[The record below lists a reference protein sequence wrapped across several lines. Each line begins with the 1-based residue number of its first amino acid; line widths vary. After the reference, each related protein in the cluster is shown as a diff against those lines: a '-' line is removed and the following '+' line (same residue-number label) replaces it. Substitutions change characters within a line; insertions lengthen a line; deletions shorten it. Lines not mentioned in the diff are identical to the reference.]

1 MAHQL
6 APSVN
11 CSLDDIDLS
20 ALKDPAG
27 IFELIE
33 VVGNGTYGQVYK
45 GRHTKTGQLAAIK
58 VMDVTQ
64 DEEEE
69 IKLEINVLKKYSNH
83 RNIATYYGAFIK
95 KSPPG
100 KDDQLWLVMEYCG
113 AGSVTDLVKST
124 KGQSLKEEW
133 ISYICREILRG
144 LGYLHS
150 NKVIHRDIKGQNVL
164 LTDNAE
170 VKLVDFGVSAQLDRT
185 IGRRNTFIGTPYWMA
200 PEVIACDENPDA
212 TYDNRSDLWSLGITA
227 LEMAES
233 QPPLCD
239 LHPMRALFLIP
250 RNPPP
255 RLKAKKWTKKFH
267 GFIETVL
274 VKDYHQRPYTE
285 QLLKHPFIRDQPTER
300 QVRIQLKDHIDR
312 CKKRKQD
319 NSVREDYKYS
329 GSEGE
334 EEENAVAGEPS
345 SIVHNA
351 AAHQGGD
358 TLRRNFQQ
366 IQECRAPADAP
377 QPQPPPKR
385 NSKREDREEIPEPG
399 PPARPS
405 IPQRLIVVPDPQMQQ
420 PNRYRPL
427 PPTPKSSGSSNSSGS
442 NNGTPPAS
450 GPQPPQRGSHHMFK
464 PMDLDKLAAQLN
476 ELGVVSG
483 NEPPNRPP
491 RAPAN
496 GQGPPV
502 ERNPPE
508 PTFEDSD
515 SDSEAEESG
524 GRVRND
530 GTLLASDP
538 PKPLP
543 GLSAVSEDAGAGGG
557 GGAGGAPTRPL
568 PPTPD
573 DDDHGDRTLVMKRRE
588 GSEND
593 KRQSDVDEAV
603 LLRDWD
609 FARFFPSRSSGVME
623 EKSNVQKEAERKQAQ
638 IQSQSRIEME
648 DAWAKYKAI
657 ATPPS
662 RHKQLFQKP
671 NERSTQE
678 KLSDLLKYKKEQ
690 DTEISSPNRFFR
702 GFRRENSDFF
712 PLPSTRHSAI
722 YFPKHDNQS
731 ASKQLRSSGFFNNSR
746 KQNMKSPATGEPIL
760 TDFIKMND
768 SLKKQVQDEKKS
780 DKKTN
785 DQKTGNNP
793 IDALKNVAALIRQD
807 SESNGP
813 SRQSSVNSDSP
824 ATSICFSSSASFEK
838 AGTPDLT
845 ASTLENKAA
854 TESITDTNGVVKPR
868 REKTES
874 DIVYRRNSLYN
885 RHSELMSS
893 GQEAVLAQDQGR
905 QSEGSGGARTSS
917 VLPDL
922 LSQAGQPATPPRHD
936 KSTSEEYRQAIAG
949 GTPLAPHHHHHHH
962 PPPSSSVQS
971 TPSKSFLAGS
981 PHSLQQSP
989 SNSSVGSQQFLPL
1002 QQKQRSFLTF
1012 GFGAGSTGTGGSG
1025 GNASRRESHVNVNVT
1040 PTGHD
1045 LSSDT
1050 PEIRKYKKR
1059 FNSEILCAALW
1070 GVNLLIGTENGL
1082 MLLDR
1087 SGQGKVYQLISRRRF
1102 QQMEVLEGQNILVT
1116 VSGKKNRVRVY
1127 YLSWLKSK
1135 ILRTDG
1141 LSDQVERR
1149 NGWINVGELQ
1159 GAVHFRIVKY
1169 ERIKFLVIALKD
1181 SIEIYAWAPKPYH
1194 KFMAFKNFGDL
1205 QHRPLLVD
1213 LTIEEGTRLKVI
1225 YGSADGFHAVDLDTA
1240 TVYDIYIPK
1249 HTQGA
1254 ITPHCIVPL
1263 PNSNGVQLL
1272 LCYDNEGVYVN
1283 TNGRVSK
1290 NIVLQ
1295 WGEMPTSVAYI
1306 GTGQIMGWGNKA
1318 IEIRSVESGHLDGVF
1333 MHKKAQRLKFLC
1345 ERNDKVFFSSA
1356 KGGSSCQI
1364 YFMTLNKP
1372 GMANW

>member
-69 IKLEINVLKKYSNH
+69 IKLEINVLKKYSTH

-144 LGYLHS
+144 LSYLHS

-200 PEVIACDENPDA
+200 PEVIACDENPEA

-255 RLKAKKWTKKFH
+255 RLKSKKWAKKFH
-267 GFIETVL
+267 SFIETVL

-334 EEENAVAGEPS
+334 EEDNAIAGEPS

-351 AAHQGGD
+351 PHQGGD

-366 IQECRAPADAP
+366 IQEGRAAEAQ

-385 NSKREDREEIPEPG
+385 NSKREEREEIPEPG
-399 PPARPS
+399 PPARPT
-405 IPQRLIVVPDPQMQQ
+405 IPQRLIVVPDPQAQQ

-464 PMDLDKLAAQLN
+464 PMIPPRRPEDLDKLAAQLN

-508 PTFEDSD
+508 PTFEESDSD
-515 SDSEAEESG
+515 SDPDEGG

-543 GLSAVSEDAGAGGG
+543 GLSAVSEDGAGP
-557 GGAGGAPTRPL
+557 PTRPL

-573 DDDHGDRTLVMKRRE
+573 DDDPHADRTLVKR
-588 GSEND
+588 G
-593 KRQSDVDEAV
+593 
-603 LLRDWD
+603 
-609 FARFFPSRSSGVME
+609 RSSG
-623 EKSNVQKEAERKQAQ
+623 N
-638 IQSQSRIEME
+638 
-648 DAWAKYKAI
+648 
-657 ATPPS
+657 
-662 RHKQLFQKP
+662 
-671 NERSTQE
+671 
-678 KLSDLLKYKKEQ
+678 
-690 DTEISSPNRFFR
+690 
-702 GFRRENSDFF
+702 
-712 PLPSTRHSAI
+712 
-722 YFPKHDNQS
+722 
-731 ASKQLRSSGFFNNSR
+731 
-746 KQNMKSPATGEPIL
+746 
-760 TDFIKMND
+760 
-768 SLKKQVQDEKKS
+768 
-780 DKKTN
+780 
-785 DQKTGNNP
+785 
-793 IDALKNVAALIRQD
+793 
-807 SESNGP
+807 
-813 SRQSSVNSDSP
+813 
-824 ATSICFSSSASFEK
+824 
-838 AGTPDLT
+838 
-845 ASTLENKAA
+845 
-854 TESITDTNGVVKPR
+854 
-868 REKTES
+868 
-874 DIVYRRNSLYN
+874 
-885 RHSELMSS
+885 
-893 GQEAVLAQDQGR
+893 
-905 QSEGSGGARTSS
+905 EGSGSRTSS

-922 LSQAGQPATPPRHD
+922 LSQAGQPTTPPRLD

-949 GTPLAPHHHHHHH
+949 GPSPHHHHI
-962 PPPSSSVQS
+962 SSVQS
-971 TPSKSFLAGS
+971 TPSKSFVS
-981 PHSLQQSP
+981 PLQHSP
-989 SNSSVGSQQFLPL
+989 SNTSVGSQQFLPL

-1012 GFGAGSTGTGGSG
+1012 GFGAGSTGSTGGS

-1194 KFMAFKNFGDL
+1194 KFMAFKSFGDL

-1240 TVYDIYIPK
+1240 SVYDIYIPK

-1254 ITPHCIVPL
+1254 IVPHCIVPL
-1263 PNSNGVQLL
+1263 PNSNGGQLL

-1283 TNGRVSK
+1283 TYGRVSK

>member
-11 CSLDDIDLS
+11 TSLDDIDLS

-69 IKLEINVLKKYSNH
+69 IKLEINVLKNYSTH

-144 LGYLHS
+144 LSYLHS

-200 PEVIACDENPDA
+200 PEVIACDENPEA

-255 RLKAKKWTKKFH
+255 RLKSKKWAKKFH

-334 EEENAVAGEPS
+334 EEDNAVAGEPS

-366 IQECRAPADAP
+366 IQEGRAAEAQ

-385 NSKREDREEIPEPG
+385 NSKREEREEIPEPG

-405 IPQRLIVVPDPQMQQ
+405 IPQRLIVVPDPQAQQ

-442 NNGTPPAS
+442 NNGTP
-450 GPQPPQRGSHHMFK
+450 QPPQRGSHHIFK
-464 PMDLDKLAAQLN
+464 PMLPPRRPEDLDKLAAQLN
-476 ELGVVSG
+476 EFAVVSG

-491 RAPAN
+491 RAPTN

-502 ERNPPE
+502 ERSAPE
-508 PTFEDSD
+508 PPFEESD

-543 GLSAVSEDAGAGGG
+543 GLSAVAEDGCGGC
-557 GGAGGAPTRPL
+557 APTRPL

-573 DDDHGDRTLVMKRRE
+573 DDDPHADRTLVKRQRE
-588 GSEND
+588 SQNN

-603 LLRDWD
+603 LLKDWD
-609 FARFFPSRSSGVME
+609 FARFFPSRNADNKE
-623 EKSNVQKEAERKQAQ
+623 EKQDLTKDSEHMRAQ
-638 IQSQSRIEME
+638 LQRQSRIEME
-648 DAWAKYKAI
+648 DAWVKYKAT
-657 ATPPS
+657 ATPPA
-662 RHKQLFQKP
+662 RHKQLQKP
-671 NERSTQE
+671 SEKTTQE
-678 KLSDLLKYKKEQ
+678 KLTDILKYKRDQ
-690 DTEISSPNRFFR
+690 DSEVQSPNRFFR
-702 GFRRENSDFF
+702 AFRRENSDLF
-712 PLPSTRHSAI
+712 PLSSTRHSAI
-722 YFPKHDNQS
+722 YFPKHDNQ
-731 ASKQLRSSGFFNNSR
+731 AGAKPLRSSGIFNHSR
-746 KQNMKSPATGEPIL
+746 KQTNKPQTSGEPVL

-768 SLKKQVQDEKKS
+768 SLKMAQRNETKKVEKKCAE
-780 DKKTN
+780 KKAAA
-785 DQKTGNNP
+785 NNP
-793 IDALKNVAALIRQD
+793 AEALKSVAVLLRQD
-807 SESNGP
+807 SG
-813 SRQSSVNSDSP
+813 DS
-824 ATSICFSSSASFEK
+824 A
-838 AGTPDLT
+838 AGSPDV
-845 ASTLENKAA
+845 AA
-854 TESITDTNGVVKPR
+854 DAPPRPR

-874 DIVYRRNSLYN
+874 DIVFRRSSLYN
-885 RHSELMSS
+885 RHTELVSS
-893 GQEAVLAQDQGR
+893 GQEAVIAQDQGR
-905 QSEGSGGARTSS
+905 SSGNNEGSGSRTSS

-922 LSQAGQPATPPRHD
+922 LSQAGQPTTPPRHD
-936 KSTSEEYRQAIAG
+936 KSTSEE
-949 GTPLAPHHHHHHH
+949 
-962 PPPSSSVQS
+962 
-971 TPSKSFLAGS
+971 
-981 PHSLQQSP
+981 
-989 SNSSVGSQQFLPL
+989 
-1002 QQKQRSFLTF
+1002 KQRSFLTF
-1012 GFGAGSTGTGGSG
+1012 GFGAGAAGTGTGGS

-1141 LSDQVERR
+1141 ANDQVERR

-1194 KFMAFKNFGDL
+1194 KFMAFKSFGDL

-1240 TVYDIYIPK
+1240 SVYDIYIPK

-1254 ITPHCIVPL
+1254 IVPHCIVPL

-1283 TNGRVSK
+1283 TYGRVSK
-1290 NIVLQ
+1290 NILLQ

>member
-69 IKLEINVLKKYSNH
+69 IKLEINVLKKYSTH

-144 LGYLHS
+144 LSYLHS

-200 PEVIACDENPDA
+200 PEVIACDENPEA

-255 RLKAKKWTKKFH
+255 RLKSKKWAKKFH
-267 GFIETVL
+267 SFIETVL

-334 EEENAVAGEPS
+334 EEDNAIAGEPS

-351 AAHQGGD
+351 PHQGGD

-366 IQECRAPADAP
+366 IQEGRAAEAQ

-385 NSKREDREEIPEPG
+385 NSKREEREEIPEPG
-399 PPARPS
+399 PPARPT
-405 IPQRLIVVPDPQMQQ
+405 IPQRLIVVPDPQAQQ

-464 PMDLDKLAAQLN
+464 PMIPPRRPEDLDKLAAQLN

-508 PTFEDSD
+508 PTFEESDSD
-515 SDSEAEESG
+515 SDPDEGG

-543 GLSAVSEDAGAGGG
+543 EFCYRPGLSAVSEDGAGP
-557 GGAGGAPTRPL
+557 PTRPL

-573 DDDHGDRTLVMKRRE
+573 DDDPHADRTLVKR
-588 GSEND
+588 G
-593 KRQSDVDEAV
+593 
-603 LLRDWD
+603 
-609 FARFFPSRSSGVME
+609 RSSG
-623 EKSNVQKEAERKQAQ
+623 N
-638 IQSQSRIEME
+638 
-648 DAWAKYKAI
+648 
-657 ATPPS
+657 
-662 RHKQLFQKP
+662 
-671 NERSTQE
+671 
-678 KLSDLLKYKKEQ
+678 
-690 DTEISSPNRFFR
+690 
-702 GFRRENSDFF
+702 
-712 PLPSTRHSAI
+712 
-722 YFPKHDNQS
+722 
-731 ASKQLRSSGFFNNSR
+731 
-746 KQNMKSPATGEPIL
+746 
-760 TDFIKMND
+760 
-768 SLKKQVQDEKKS
+768 
-780 DKKTN
+780 
-785 DQKTGNNP
+785 
-793 IDALKNVAALIRQD
+793 
-807 SESNGP
+807 
-813 SRQSSVNSDSP
+813 
-824 ATSICFSSSASFEK
+824 
-838 AGTPDLT
+838 
-845 ASTLENKAA
+845 
-854 TESITDTNGVVKPR
+854 
-868 REKTES
+868 
-874 DIVYRRNSLYN
+874 
-885 RHSELMSS
+885 
-893 GQEAVLAQDQGR
+893 
-905 QSEGSGGARTSS
+905 EGSGSRTSS

-922 LSQAGQPATPPRHD
+922 LSQAGQPTTPPRLD

-949 GTPLAPHHHHHHH
+949 GPSPHHHHI
-962 PPPSSSVQS
+962 SSVQS
-971 TPSKSFLAGS
+971 TPSKSFVS
-981 PHSLQQSP
+981 PLQHSP
-989 SNSSVGSQQFLPL
+989 SNTSVGSQQFLPL

-1012 GFGAGSTGTGGSG
+1012 GFGAGSTGSTGGS

-1194 KFMAFKNFGDL
+1194 KFMAFKSFGDL

-1240 TVYDIYIPK
+1240 SVYDIYIPK

-1254 ITPHCIVPL
+1254 IVPHCIVPL
-1263 PNSNGVQLL
+1263 PNSNGGQLL

-1283 TNGRVSK
+1283 TYGRVSK